1 MACVNLC
8 ISCVCLFV
16 WLFFLFDAFVWLLHL
31 FVSWV
36 CCLIRLLASNIHR
49 DNISGIS
56 IILTQHWLYILPSCR
71 EWDIWDIHNFDICDI
86 HNFDT
91 TLYILPSCRER
102 RGDLRPNKNHT
113 PACCSNFLQVEHCYN
128 NNNHVENYSS
138 IRIITLKIILDN
150 NNQVENH
157 SSITINTLK
166 IILV

>member
-1 MACVNLC
+1 MIAKTQTMFYKGQLPFKQDVLGVCQFVYFLCLHVCLVFYLFVILFIWC
-8 ISCVCLFV
+8 ISLI
-16 WLFFLFDAFVWLLHL
+16 
-31 FVSWV
+31 VSCV
-36 CCLIRLLASNIHR
+36 CCLILLASNIHR

-113 PACCSNFLQVEHCYN
+113 PACCSNFP
-128 NNNHVENYSS
+128 SS
-138 IRIITLKIILDN
+138 RTIIR
-150 NNQVENH
+150 
-157 SSITINTLK
+157 LK